1 MTRPIEGADLTALMP
16 RLRRRARR
24 YVGTDAAADD
34 LAQEALLRVWA
45 RLLDDPPIEDLDRY
59 LFTAMRNIARRRQA
73 AGEELTEAVM
83 PRTEPVAGDRLAAA
97 DVLDALS
104 HLPPAQASLI
114 LEHAVDGT
122 SHAEL
127 ARRHGVPLGTV
138 LSRVARGRT
147 ELRQRLGLRARG
159 AVAELLSGRG

>member
-1 MTRPIEGADLTALMP
+1 MTRPDLGADLTALMP

-24 YVGTDAAADD
+24 YTGSDAAAED

-73 AGEELTEAVM
+73 AGEELTDAVM
-83 PRTEPVAGDRLAAA
+83 PQTAPVAGDRLAAA
-97 DVLDALS
+97 DVLDALA
-104 HLPPAQASLI
+104 HLPPAQATLI
-114 LEHAVDGT
+114 LEHAVDGA

-138 LSRVARGRT
+138 LSRVARGRS
-147 ELRQRLGLRARG
+147 ELRQRLGLRRRG
-159 AVAELLSGRG
+159 AVAELLSLRG